1 MKAIVDMTLFDDE
14 RTRKKLTILNTL
26 ETMFDDERNILP
38 PEYFYFS
45 DELPLGSKVRITF
58 EVVE

>member
-1 MKAIVDMTLFDDE
+1 MKTTFVMTLFNDE
-14 RTRKKLTILNTL
+14 KTTKKLAVLNTL
-26 ETMFDDERNILP
+26 EAMFDDERNILP

-45 DELPLGSKVRITF
+45 DGLPLGSRVRITF